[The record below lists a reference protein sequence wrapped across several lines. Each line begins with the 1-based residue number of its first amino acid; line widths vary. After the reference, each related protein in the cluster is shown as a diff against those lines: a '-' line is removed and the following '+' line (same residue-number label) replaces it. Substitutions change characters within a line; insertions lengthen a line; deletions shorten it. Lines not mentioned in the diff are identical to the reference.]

1 MLGIVLTGHGGFA
14 SGTLKALA
22 HLSGRKPEQCVV
34 VEYDEGL
41 STNMLS
47 RMMCDALH
55 NADSGEGVVFIADVL
70 GAPPFRTAA
79 LMCHK
84 HPQCEVVSGVSLEA
98 LAKLLPLRATLS
110 AATFRDTA
118 LAYTQDSVSSLW
130 HEQQKQP
137 GIDWGNETA

>member
-1 MLGIVLTGHGGFA
+1 MLGIVLTGH
-14 SGTLKALA
+14 SGYANGMLKALT
-22 HLSGRKPEQCVV
+22 HFLGSKPQQCVV
-34 VEYDEGL
+34 VEYGEGL

-55 NADSGEGVVFIADVL
+55 NADSGAGVVFVADVL
-70 GAPPFRTAA
+70 GAPPFRSAA

-98 LAKLLPLRATLS
+98 LAKLFPQRATLD
-110 AATFRDTA
+110 AVTFRDSL
-118 LAYTQDSVSSLW
+118 LASTQGGVTSLW

-137 GIDWGNETA
+137 GGVEG